1 LFFRSQSAKN
11 IHPEFFLPRE
21 FPVSYVSLARKYRPR
36 RFVDMVGQES
46 TTLALTNAIR
56 LRREPHS
63 VIFTGVRGVGKTTS
77 ARIYAKALNCEN
89 GPTAE
94 PCDECASCVAIA
106 SGNHEDVLEID
117 GASNT
122 GVDDVRALQETLSYV
137 PQRSTYKIYIID
149 EVHMLSISAFNALL
163 KTLEEP
169 PQHVVFIF
177 ATTELHKVPET
188 IQSRCQTFHLQKIS
202 RPVIVDR
209 VRSILTAEGIP
220 FDEGALAIVAREGR
234 GSMRDALTMLDQAIA
249 VGGGQVS
256 LEALKNMVGS
266 SSQALPVLELL
277 DGLLRKDASQILE
290 VIARW
295 DQEGLAMS
303 TLAEET
309 AKACRNAF
317 ILRDLKGQAIDLQL
331 LELED
336 REQQMLLE
344 LGEKAAPMDL
354 NRLFRQ
360 LAKCLDD
367 LRHADLDRFI
377 LENYCLEWC
386 FDPGLPDLQTLMN
399 IMASGQPMPQIA
411 ARPAPQAAPAEGP
424 AINLRE
430 RWKTSAPSASAPTP
444 RSSAAPTPTAAPAAK
459 PVAPPLG
466 KPAGPQASLGKAGMV
481 APSPGPVNHALGQQ
495 DNVVSQGAVERP
507 LAAPAMSQTSVPGV
521 SVPSSHAPVDK
532 PSQSSA
538 QSMAMAQQPLPPT
551 SAAISQSSAQPIPM
565 AQNGGMPSSLV
576 QKLAMAQAAQAAQA
590 AAAAPQPVLNPLRA
604 AKEAQLSA
612 MNAAKAHAP
621 ASETS
626 QPAAKPEMTTLHGKP
641 AADAVN
647 PAMSS
652 LQKPFSEASNSQQEK
667 AKSVPGSPEMASSAT
682 MSPATPGSAKIP
694 ASPATSNA
702 KLSTATHETLNAKI
716 PAPPEI
722 LGAKIAASPETSN
735 AKIPAPPETLG
746 AKIAASPETSNAKS
760 SAVSSETSNAKS
772 SAASPEISNAKIPA
786 PPETL
791 GAKIAASPETSNA
804 KSSAASPETSSA
816 NVSQATPEPGP
827 QNPAPKSLRSLL
839 DSAAQNSAPAAK
851 AQPAP
856 RAEAKPAAAVKAGGS
871 ARGNS
876 PAMPPEPP
884 PFDLNDD
891 DIPPWVLQE
900 EAARQ
905 GAVAAPMDE
914 PEPPRN
920 ESFLKQMAR
929 RDANTPTPPPAPPKV
944 EAAPVAE
951 APFEPFWPEN
961 WRAFVDEWKKQKP
974 LQGRVLEEAY
984 LLEYTPQRIRLAV
997 EPTSMAGGKLLQQD
1011 VRKRL
1016 MEQFTQLFGFK
1027 GILEAVPKADAHP
1040 GKSAS
1045 GAAPD
1050 LGETLLDVKNREREV
1065 AREHLRARLEEHPMT
1080 REVISRF
1087 GGTIEQI
1094 ELQ

>member
-1 LFFRSQSAKN
+1 M
-11 IHPEFFLPRE
+11 
-21 FPVSYVSLARKYRPR
+21 SYVSLARKYRPR

-202 RPVIVDR
+202 RPVIADR
-209 VRSILTAEGIP
+209 VRSILTSESIP

-303 TLAEET
+303 TLVEET

-354 NRLFRQ
+354 NRLFRL

-399 IMASGQPMPQIA
+399 IMASGQPMPQIS

-424 AINLRE
+424 SVNLRE
-430 RWKTSAPSASAPTP
+430 RWKTSAPSASAPASRPAAAQTP
-444 RSSAAPTPTAAPAAK
+444 AAAPMAK
-459 PVAPPLG
+459 PVAPSLG
-466 KPAGPQASLGKAGMV
+466 KPAGPQASLDKPLPPAPGPAVVGQSSAQQGSMV
-481 APSPGPVNHALGQQ
+481 AAP
-495 DNVVSQGAVERP
+495 VERP
-507 LAAPAMSQTSVPGV
+507 LAPALNQTSAQRVTVPASPAPA
-521 SVPSSHAPVDK
+521 DK
-532 PSQSSA
+532 
-538 QSMAMAQQPLPPT
+538 PLPPT
-551 SAAISQSSAQPIPM
+551 SGTVMMSQSSAQPMPM
-565 AQNGGMPSSLV
+565 AQNAGMPSSLV

-612 MNAAKAHAP
+612 MNVSHAAKTNAPVEALSSKAPTHAP
-621 ASETS
+621 AVEV
-626 QPAAKPEMTTLHGKP
+626 AKPVM
-641 AADAVN
+641 AA
-647 PAMSS
+647 
-652 LQKPFSEASNSQQEK
+652 QQE
-667 AKSVPGSPEMASSAT
+667 T
-682 MSPATPGSAKIP
+682 
-694 ASPATSNA
+694 
-702 KLSTATHETLNAKI
+702 
-716 PAPPEI
+716 
-722 LGAKIAASPETSN
+722 
-735 AKIPAPPETLG
+735 
-746 AKIAASPETSNAKS
+746 
-760 SAVSSETSNAKS
+760 
-772 SAASPEISNAKIPA
+772 
-786 PPETL
+786 
-791 GAKIAASPETSNA
+791 
-804 KSSAASPETSSA
+804 
-816 NVSQATPEPGP
+816 
-827 QNPAPKSLRSLL
+827 
-839 DSAAQNSAPAAK
+839 AK
-851 AQPAP
+851 A
-856 RAEAKPAAAVKAGGS
+856 S
-871 ARGNS
+871 
-876 PAMPPEPP
+876 
-884 PFDLNDD
+884 
-891 DIPPWVLQE
+891 
-900 EAARQ
+900 
-905 GAVAAPMDE
+905 
-914 PEPPRN
+914 
-920 ESFLKQMAR
+920 
-929 RDANTPTPPPAPPKV
+929 
-944 EAAPVAE
+944 
-951 APFEPFWPEN
+951 
-961 WRAFVDEWKKQKP
+961 
-974 LQGRVLEEAY
+974 
-984 LLEYTPQRIRLAV
+984 
-997 EPTSMAGGKLLQQD
+997 
-1011 VRKRL
+1011 
-1016 MEQFTQLFGFK
+1016 
-1027 GILEAVPKADAHP
+1027 
-1040 GKSAS
+1040 
-1045 GAAPD
+1045 
-1050 LGETLLDVKNREREV
+1050 
-1065 AREHLRARLEEHPMT
+1065 
-1080 REVISRF
+1080 
-1087 GGTIEQI
+1087 
-1094 ELQ
+1094 

>member
-1 LFFRSQSAKN
+1 
-11 IHPEFFLPRE
+11 
-21 FPVSYVSLARKYRPR
+21 
-36 RFVDMVGQES
+36 MVGQES

-94 PCDECASCVAIA
+94 PCDICASCLAIA

-202 RPVIVDR
+202 RPVIADR

-303 TLAEET
+303 TLVEET

-317 ILRDLKGQAIDLQL
+317 ILRDLKGQTIDLQL

-411 ARPAPQAAPAEGP
+411 ARPAPQAAPAEGL

-430 RWKTSAPSASAPTP
+430 RWKTSAPSASAPAP
-444 RSSAAPTPTAAPAAK
+444 RPVAAQVPVAAPMTK
-459 PVAPPLG
+459 PVAPSLG
-466 KPAGPQASLGKAGMV
+466 KPAGPQAVLDKMPHGG
-481 APSPGPVNHALGQQ
+481 APSQA
-495 DNVVSQGAVERP
+495 AVERT
-507 LAAPAMSQTSVPGV
+507 LASSPVTQTSVQSMTH
-521 SVPSSHAPVDK
+521 SVPTSGPAAV
-532 PSQSSA
+532 SQSI
-538 QSMAMAQQPLPPT
+538 AMAQQPLPPT
-551 SAAISQSSAQPIPM
+551 TAAISQSSAQPMAM
-565 AQNGGMPSSLV
+565 AQNGAMPSSLV
-576 QKLAMAQAAQAAQA
+576 QKLAMAQAAQASQA
-590 AAAAPQPVLNPLRA
+590 AAAVPQPALNPLRA
-604 AKEAQLSA
+604 AKEAQLAALNASHA
-612 MNAAKAHAP
+612 AKSNPHGEAVPAKPIAPAPATEAKKSETTSPQVSPKPASVHPGMTSPHGKNAAEAANPGMSAP
-621 ASETS
+621 QKSAAETAN
-626 QPAAKPEMTTLHGKP
+626 PVITALHVKPENTEVP
-641 AADAVN
+641 APQAQAVSPSTQMDTG
-647 PAMSS
+647 PAPLAVS
-652 LQKPFSEASNSQQEK
+652 
-667 AKSVPGSPEMASSAT
+667 
-682 MSPATPGSAKIP
+682 
-694 ASPATSNA
+694 ASPS
-702 KLSTATHETLNAKI
+702 
-716 PAPPEI
+716 
-722 LGAKIAASPETSN
+722 
-735 AKIPAPPETLG
+735 
-746 AKIAASPETSNAKS
+746 
-760 SAVSSETSNAKS
+760 
-772 SAASPEISNAKIPA
+772 
-786 PPETL
+786 
-791 GAKIAASPETSNA
+791 
-804 KSSAASPETSSA
+804 
-816 NVSQATPEPGP
+816 
-827 QNPAPKSLRSLL
+827 PAPKSLRSLL
-839 DSAAQNSAPAAK
+839 DSAAQNSAPPAK

-856 RAEAKPAAAVKAGGS
+856 RAEAKPAAPAKTGGI
-871 ARGNS
+871 ARMNG

-884 PFDLNDD
+884 PFDLSDD
-891 DIPPWVLQE
+891 DVPPWVLQE
-900 EAARQ
+900 EASRQ

-914 PEPPRN
+914 PESPKN

-929 RDANTPTPPPAPPKV
+929 RDANTPPPPPAPPKV
-944 EAAPVAE
+944 EAAPTPVAE
-951 APFEPFWPEN
+951 TPLEPFWPEN

-997 EPTSMAGGKLLQQD
+997 EPTSMAGVKLLQQD

-1027 GILEAVPKADAHP
+1027 GIFEAVPKADAHP
-1040 GKSAS
+1040 GKSAAA
-1045 GAAPD
+1045 AAPD
-1050 LGETLLDVKNREREV
+1050 LGETLLDVKNRERET

>member
-1 LFFRSQSAKN
+1 
-11 IHPEFFLPRE
+11 
-21 FPVSYVSLARKYRPR
+21 VSYVSLARKYRPR
-36 RFVDMVGQES
+36 RFIDMVGQES

-94 PCDECASCVAIA
+94 PCDVCASCMAIVA
-106 SGNHEDVLEID
+106 GNHEDVLEID

-202 RPVIVDR
+202 RPVIIER
-209 VRSILTAEGIP
+209 LRSILTAEEIP
-220 FDEGALAIVAREGR
+220 FDEAALAIVAREGR
-234 GSMRDALTMLDQAIA
+234 GSMRDALTMLDQSIA

-256 LEALKNMVGS
+256 LDALRNMVGS
-266 SSQALPVLELL
+266 SSQALPILELL
-277 DGLLRKDASQILE
+277 DGLLRKDAGQILE

-303 TLAEET
+303 SLAEET

-367 LRHADLDRFI
+367 LRHADLDRFV

-399 IMASGQPMPQIA
+399 IISSGQPL
-411 ARPAPQAAPAEGP
+411 PQAALRGPTQTAAAGDGP

-430 RWKTSAPSASAPTP
+430 RWKTA
-444 RSSAAPTPTAAPAAK
+444 
-459 PVAPPLG
+459 
-466 KPAGPQASLGKAGMV
+466 
-481 APSPGPVNHALGQQ
+481 APSPSGARPTTAPQATAPKPSPNSAANPMTAPTAKSNPAPLGHASTPQAQLEKSSALQ
-495 DNVVSQGAVERP
+495 P
-507 LAAPAMSQTSVPGV
+507 LAADVKQPKPETQTQGKPQLSPLAQRLAMTHASPASDHTQAATTPQPSLRPPLPGLAQPVMAQALARSAEPVMAEPAITKSVQSRSTVNEDLDAHAQLTADQPAIQDQAEVIQSAMAQPSMRESQVATNQPTMTQPNMHESHASANQHAMAQPSMHESQVATNQPTMTQPNLHEGQASANQHAMAQPSMHESQASTNQHAMGQPTPHESQASTNQHAMARPTPHESQASTNQHAMGQPTPHESQTSTNQHAMARPTPHESQTSTTQAAMTQTAMRSTEGHPVITPPVVAQPEAKQPSLNQTFMRTAEGQLPWTQPAIAKPLQV
-521 SVPSSHAPVDK
+521 EQPLVKVQTANQTQPSS
-532 PSQSSA
+532 
-538 QSMAMAQQPLPPT
+538 T
-551 SAAISQSSAQPIPM
+551 PIPV
-565 AQNGGMPSSLV
+565 P
-576 QKLAMAQAAQAAQA
+576 
-590 AAAAPQPVLNPLRA
+590 P
-604 AKEAQLSA
+604 
-612 MNAAKAHAP
+612 
-621 ASETS
+621 
-626 QPAAKPEMTTLHGKP
+626 PAA
-641 AADAVN
+641 N
-647 PAMSS
+647 PMNTGTKDQGRTGA
-652 LQKPFSEASNSQQEK
+652 LAQTK
-667 AKSVPGSPEMASSAT
+667 G
-682 MSPATPGSAKIP
+682 PAT
-694 ASPATSNA
+694 
-702 KLSTATHETLNAKI
+702 
-716 PAPPEI
+716 APDP
-722 LGAKIAASPETSN
+722 
-735 AKIPAPPETLG
+735 
-746 AKIAASPETSNAKS
+746 
-760 SAVSSETSNAKS
+760 V
-772 SAASPEISNAKIPA
+772 
-786 PPETL
+786 
-791 GAKIAASPETSNA
+791 
-804 KSSAASPETSSA
+804 
-816 NVSQATPEPGP
+816 
-827 QNPAPKSLRSLL
+827 
-839 DSAAQNSAPAAK
+839 
-851 AQPAP
+851 
-856 RAEAKPAAAVKAGGS
+856 
-871 ARGNS
+871 
-876 PAMPPEPP
+876 P
-884 PFDLNDD
+884 PFDLADD
-891 DIPPWVLQE
+891 EMPPWVLHE
-900 EAARQ
+900 EASRQ
-905 GAVAAPMDE
+905 GAVTAPQDE
-914 PEPPRN
+914 PIAHELPKN
-920 ESFLKQMAR
+920 EGFLKQMAR
-929 RDANTPTPPPAPPKV
+929 KATSGVTPPTPPPPV
-944 EAAPVAE
+944 ETPAAAAPA
-951 APFEPFWPEN
+951 ALHEPLWPAN
-961 WRAFVDEWKKQKP
+961 WRTFVDEWKKQKP

-984 LLEYTPQRIRLAV
+984 VIEYSPQRIRLAV

-1027 GILEAVPKADAHP
+1027 GVLEAVPKADANP
-1040 GKSAS
+1040 GKTGTNSQ
-1045 GAAPD
+1045 APD
-1050 LGETLLDVKNREREV
+1050 LGETLLEVKSREREV
-1065 AREHLRARLEEHPMT
+1065 AREQLRHRLEEHPMT

>member
-1 LFFRSQSAKN
+1 
-11 IHPEFFLPRE
+11 
-21 FPVSYVSLARKYRPR
+21 VSYVSLARKYRPR
-36 RFVDMVGQES
+36 RFADMVGQES

-63 VIFTGVRGVGKTTS
+63 VIFTGVRGIGKTTS
-77 ARIYAKALNCEN
+77 ARIYAKALNCEQ

-94 PCDECASCVAIA
+94 PCDVCASCVAIV

-202 RPVIVDR
+202 RPVIADR

-220 FDEGALAIVAREGR
+220 FDEAALALVAREGR

-249 VGGGQVS
+249 VGGGEVS

-277 DGLLRKDASQILE
+277 DGLLRKDAAQILE
-290 VIARW
+290 VIGRW

-303 TLAEET
+303 TLVEET

-367 LRHADLDRFI
+367 LRFADLDRFI

-386 FDPGLPDLQTLMN
+386 FDPGLPDLQALMS
-399 IMASGQPMPQIA
+399 IIASGQPMPPIA
-411 ARPAPQAAPAEGP
+411 ARPAPQAAPAAEGS

-430 RWKTSAPSASAPTP
+430 RWKTSAPSAPTSRP
-444 RSSAAPTPTAAPAAK
+444 AAPQPASVSASQPASPRPAAP
-459 PVAPPLG
+459 G
-466 KPAGPQASLGKAGMV
+466 PAV
-481 APSPGPVNHALGQQ
+481 APSMPQP
-495 DNVVSQGAVERP
+495 SRP
-507 LAAPAMSQTSVPGV
+507 
-521 SVPSSHAPVDK
+521 
-532 PSQSSA
+532 
-538 QSMAMAQQPLPPT
+538 
-551 SAAISQSSAQPIPM
+551 AQPIMPGSGSAM
-565 AQNGGMPSSLV
+565 ASQAAATQTVPQNTAPAPASSLLK
-576 QKLAMAQAAQAAQA
+576 KLAMTQA
-590 AAAAPQPVLNPLRA
+590 AAAAQPAPQTRMAPMPNAPQAPSATRPNEQAQSRPLMNGQPASQAQPSAHVGPVKDAQPASQAQPSAHVGPVKDAQPASQAQASASEQPDTKAYPHNQPPIPSRPVQPATQAQPSAPGRADTQAFSQSQPNPSRPVANAQPATQAQPSAPGRADTQAFSQSQPNPSRPVTDVHPASHAKASAPGRAATQAFSQVQPSSHLDAQPVSSVQVSSPVRPDARTDSQSPAHPMKDAQSERKPSDLLRPNPVA
-604 AKEAQLSA
+604 PAPVAPG
-612 MNAAKAHAP
+612 AP
-621 ASETS
+621 AS
-626 QPAAKPEMTTLHGKP
+626 KP
-641 AADAVN
+641 AARPGAIAKG
-647 PAMSS
+647 P
-652 LQKPFSEASNSQQEK
+652 SQ
-667 AKSVPGSPEMASSAT
+667 
-682 MSPATPGSAKIP
+682 
-694 ASPATSNA
+694 
-702 KLSTATHETLNAKI
+702 
-716 PAPPEI
+716 
-722 LGAKIAASPETSN
+722 
-735 AKIPAPPETLG
+735 
-746 AKIAASPETSNAKS
+746 
-760 SAVSSETSNAKS
+760 
-772 SAASPEISNAKIPA
+772 
-786 PPETL
+786 
-791 GAKIAASPETSNA
+791 
-804 KSSAASPETSSA
+804 
-816 NVSQATPEPGP
+816 
-827 QNPAPKSLRSLL
+827 
-839 DSAAQNSAPAAK
+839 
-851 AQPAP
+851 
-856 RAEAKPAAAVKAGGS
+856 
-871 ARGNS
+871 
-876 PAMPPEPP
+876 PPEPAP
-884 PFDLNDD
+884 PFDLNDE

-900 EAARQ
+900 EESRQ
-905 GAVAAPMDE
+905 GAVAAPQDE
-914 PEPPRN
+914 PMMPEPPKN
-920 ESFLKQMAR
+920 EGFLKQMAR
-929 RDANTPTPPPAPPKV
+929 KATTMPIEPAMPAKETAAPTSPPPT
-944 EAAPVAE
+944 AAASQTV
-951 APFEPFWPEN
+951 WPDT

-974 LQGRVLEEAY
+974 LQGRILEEAY
-984 LLEYTPQRIRLAV
+984 VLEYSPQRIRLAV
-997 EPTSMAGGKLLQQD
+997 EPSSMAGGKLLQQD

-1016 MEQFTQLFGFK
+1016 MDQFNQLFGFK
-1027 GILEAVPKADAHP
+1027 GVLEAFPKDDAHP
-1040 GKSAS
+1040 GKTA
-1045 GAAPD
+1045 GEAAP

-1065 AREHLRARLEEHPMT
+1065 AREQLRVRLEEHPMT

>member
-1 LFFRSQSAKN
+1 M
-11 IHPEFFLPRE
+11 
-21 FPVSYVSLARKYRPR
+21 SYVSLARKYRPR

-202 RPVIVDR
+202 RPVIADR

-303 TLAEET
+303 TLVEET

-411 ARPAPQAAPAEGP
+411 AARPAPQAAPAEGP

-430 RWKTSAPSASAPTP
+430 RWKTSAPSASAPAARP
-444 RSSAAPTPTAAPAAK
+444 AAAPTSAPQPAPMAKPAAPS
-459 PVAPPLG
+459 VG
-466 KPAGPQASLGKAGMV
+466 KGLGPQASLDK
-481 APSPGPVNHALGQQ
+481 
-495 DNVVSQGAVERP
+495 P
-507 LAAPAMSQTSVPGV
+507 LASTPMSQTGVKSPQVGV
-521 SVPSSHAPVDK
+521 SPSQAGFDK
-532 PSQSSA
+532 PGPPVSGPSTISQASA
-538 QSMAMAQQPLPPT
+538 QPMAISQPPLPPT
-551 SAAISQSSAQPIPM
+551 SAAISQSSAQPLGSAMSQSSAQPAISQSSAQPM
-565 AQNGGMPSSLV
+565 PQTGAMPSSLV
-576 QKLAMAQAAQAAQA
+576 QKLAMAQAAQAAQVA
-590 AAAAPQPVLNPLRA
+590 AAAAQPTLNPLRA

-612 MNAAKAHAP
+612 MGAPHTAKSNSPGEPESAKTVAHTPAA
-621 ASETS
+621 E
-626 QPAAKPEMTTLHGKP
+626 AAKPEENTRPASSNPEITALLEKAKP
-641 AADAVN
+641 AAEHT
-647 PAMSS
+647 P
-652 LQKPFSEASNSQQEK
+652 PSQME
-667 AKSVPGSPEMASSAT
+667 S
-682 MSPATPGSAKIP
+682 
-694 ASPATSNA
+694 ASPPAA
-702 KLSTATHETLNAKI
+702 E
-716 PAPPEI
+716 PAPA
-722 LGAKIAASPETSN
+722 G
-735 AKIPAPPETLG
+735 
-746 AKIAASPETSNAKS
+746 
-760 SAVSSETSNAKS
+760 
-772 SAASPEISNAKIPA
+772 
-786 PPETL
+786 
-791 GAKIAASPETSNA
+791 
-804 KSSAASPETSSA
+804 
-816 NVSQATPEPGP
+816 
-827 QNPAPKSLRSLL
+827 PAPKSLRSLL
-839 DSAAQNSAPAAK
+839 DSAAQNSASAAK
-851 AQPAP
+851 AQPAA
-856 RAEAKPAAAVKAGGS
+856 RAEAKPAALIKTGGTT
-871 ARGNS
+871 RMNG

-884 PFDLNDD
+884 PFDLSDD
-891 DIPPWVLQE
+891 DVPPWVLQE

-914 PEPPRN
+914 PAPPEPPKN

-929 RDANTPTPPPAPPKV
+929 RDANTPAPPPAPPKV
-944 EAAPVAE
+944 EVAPAPVAE
-951 APFEPFWPEN
+951 APWEPFWPEN

-1040 GKSAS
+1040 GKSAA
-1045 GAAPD
+1045 GQAPD

>member
-1 LFFRSQSAKN
+1 M
-11 IHPEFFLPRE
+11 
-21 FPVSYVSLARKYRPR
+21 SYVSLARKYRPR
-36 RFVDMVGQES
+36 RFADMVGQES

-63 VIFTGVRGVGKTTS
+63 VIFTGVRGIGKTTS
-77 ARIYAKALNCEN
+77 ARIYAKALNCEK

-94 PCDECASCVAIA
+94 PCDVCASCVAIV

-202 RPVIVDR
+202 RPVIADR

-220 FDEGALAIVAREGR
+220 FDEAALALVAREGR

-249 VGGGQVS
+249 VGGGEVS

-277 DGLLRKDASQILE
+277 DGLLRKDATQILE
-290 VIARW
+290 VIGRW

-303 TLAEET
+303 TLVEET

-367 LRHADLDRFI
+367 LRFADLDRFI

-386 FDPGLPDLQTLMN
+386 FDPGLPDLQALMN
-399 IMASGQPMPQIA
+399 IIASGQPMPPIA
-411 ARPAPQAAPAEGP
+411 ARPAPQAAPALEGP

-430 RWKTSAPSASAPTP
+430 RWKTSSPSAPATRPTVAPQASAPAKATGPQATP
-444 RSSAAPTPTAAPAAK
+444 PGPAAK
-459 PVAPPLG
+459 PVAPTPG
-466 KPAGPQASLGKAGMV
+466 SASSQVSSTQPMASAGAPSMAHKPMASQPI
-481 APSPGPVNHALGQQ
+481 APSPGPAMA
-495 DNVVSQGAVERP
+495 SQTQTAAATQPVAHN
-507 LAAPAMSQTSVPGV
+507 AAPA
-521 SVPSSHAPVDK
+521 
-532 PSQSSA
+532 
-538 QSMAMAQQPLPPT
+538 
-551 SAAISQSSAQPIPM
+551 
-565 AQNGGMPSSLV
+565 SSLLK
-576 QKLAMAQAAQAAQA
+576 KLAMAQAASAAQHAPQAQPTSKAQTATHSTPQVQAASEAQTVTHSAPRVQAALASQTAAQNANQAQPTSAAQTSQHALQAQA
-590 AAAAPQPVLNPLRA
+590 A
-604 AKEAQLSA
+604 
-612 MNAAKAHAP
+612 
-621 ASETS
+621 
-626 QPAAKPEMTTLHGKP
+626 
-641 AADAVN
+641 
-647 PAMSS
+647 
-652 LQKPFSEASNSQQEK
+652 
-667 AKSVPGSPEMASSAT
+667 
-682 MSPATPGSAKIP
+682 
-694 ASPATSNA
+694 
-702 KLSTATHETLNAKI
+702 
-716 PAPPEI
+716 
-722 LGAKIAASPETSN
+722 
-735 AKIPAPPETLG
+735 
-746 AKIAASPETSNAKS
+746 
-760 SAVSSETSNAKS
+760 
-772 SAASPEISNAKIPA
+772 
-786 PPETL
+786 
-791 GAKIAASPETSNA
+791 
-804 KSSAASPETSSA
+804 
-816 NVSQATPEPGP
+816 
-827 QNPAPKSLRSLL
+827 
-839 DSAAQNSAPAAK
+839 SAAQNVQPATQPQAASAAQTTTFPASQ
-851 AQPAP
+851 AQPAAP
-856 RAEAKPAAAVKAGGS
+856 ARPMMEAQPEAKTSGSLRPNQPAAPSPKPAPQAFAKPQTQAPAS
-871 ARGNS
+871 HQARPG
-876 PAMPPEPP
+876 AMAKGQSQPPEPMP
-884 PFDLNDD
+884 PFDMTDE
-891 DIPPWVLQE
+891 DIPPWILQE
-900 EAARQ
+900 EASRQ

-914 PEPPRN
+914 PILPEPPKN
-920 ESFLKQMAR
+920 EGFLKQMAR
-929 RDANTPTPPPAPPKV
+929 KATTMPSEPPAPKMEVPAPAPSPA
-944 EAAPVAE
+944 AAPS
-951 APFEPFWPEN
+951 EPVWPEN

-974 LQGRVLEEAY
+974 LQGRILEEAY
-984 LLEYTPQRIRLAV
+984 LLEYSPQRIRLAV
-997 EPTSMAGGKLLQQD
+997 EPSSMAGGKLLQQD

-1027 GILEAVPKADAHP
+1027 GMLEAVPKADAHP
-1040 GKSAS
+1040 GKTA
-1045 GAAPD
+1045 GEAPQ

-1065 AREHLRARLEEHPMT
+1065 AREQLRVRLEEHPMT

>member
-1 LFFRSQSAKN
+1 M
-11 IHPEFFLPRE
+11 
-21 FPVSYVSLARKYRPR
+21 SYVSLARKYRPR

-94 PCDECASCVAIA
+94 PCDVCASCVAIA

-202 RPVIVDR
+202 RPVIADR
-209 VRSILTAEGIP
+209 VRSILTSEGIA
-220 FDEGALAIVAREGR
+220 FDEAALAIVAREGR

-249 VGGGQVS
+249 VGGGEVS

-303 TLAEET
+303 TLVEET

-399 IMASGQPMPQIA
+399 IISSGQPLPQVA
-411 ARPAPQAAPAEGP
+411 ARPAASQPAPAAEGP

-430 RWKTSAPSASAPTP
+430 RWKTSAPSAPAAARPA
-444 RSSAAPTPTAAPAAK
+444 AAPQSVAPQPGPAPMAKPAAPM
-459 PVAPPLG
+459 G
-466 KPAGPQASLGKAGMV
+466 KAMTPQASLDKPV
-481 APSPGPVNHALGQQ
+481 APSPGPATMNS
-495 DNVVSQGAVERP
+495 VST
-507 LAAPAMSQTSVPGV
+507 AP
-521 SVPSSHAPVDK
+521 
-532 PSQSSA
+532 
-538 QSMAMAQQPLPPT
+538 MAMAQN
-551 SAAISQSSAQPIPM
+551 S
-565 AQNGGMPSSLV
+565 GMSSLV
-576 QKLAMAQAAQAAQA
+576 QKLAMAQAAQANTATQ
-590 AAAAPQPVLNPLRA
+590 PQPPVNPLR
-604 AKEAQLSA
+604 SA
-612 MNAAKAHAP
+612 PQARPVMDTQAP
-621 ASETS
+621 ANPTAVRPAMDVQAAVSPKSPQKTPETQPEPTAQTVEHPS
-626 QPAAKPEMTTLHGKP
+626 VVRPASQGPVEPQPAAQAFAKQQTGAVPPPSPQP
-641 AADAVN
+641 AASQA
-647 PAMSS
+647 PARNGGT
-652 LQKPFSEASNSQQEK
+652 ARSN
-667 AKSVPGSPEMASSAT
+667 G
-682 MSPATPGSAKIP
+682 PAT
-694 ASPATSNA
+694 
-702 KLSTATHETLNAKI
+702 L
-716 PAPPEI
+716 
-722 LGAKIAASPETSN
+722 
-735 AKIPAPPETLG
+735 
-746 AKIAASPETSNAKS
+746 
-760 SAVSSETSNAKS
+760 
-772 SAASPEISNAKIPA
+772 
-786 PPETL
+786 
-791 GAKIAASPETSNA
+791 
-804 KSSAASPETSSA
+804 
-816 NVSQATPEPGP
+816 PEP
-827 QNPAPKSLRSLL
+827 
-839 DSAAQNSAPAAK
+839 
-851 AQPAP
+851 
-856 RAEAKPAAAVKAGGS
+856 
-871 ARGNS
+871 
-876 PAMPPEPP
+876 MPPL
-884 PFDLNDD
+884 DLSDED
-891 DIPPWVLQE
+891 VPPWVLQE

-905 GAVAAPMDE
+905 GAVAVPFDE
-914 PEPPRN
+914 PVMPDPPKN
-920 ESFLKQMAR
+920 EGFLKQMAR
-929 RDANTPTPPPAPPKV
+929 KAAAEAPASIVPKV
-944 EAAPVAE
+944 EAPAPAPAPVNPNVATE
-951 APFEPFWPEN
+951 VAWPEN

-984 LLEYTPQRIRLAV
+984 ILEYSPQRIRLAV
-997 EPTSMAGGKLLQQD
+997 EPSSMAGGKLLQQD

-1027 GILEAVPKADAHP
+1027 GVLEAVPKADAHP
-1040 GKSAS
+1040 GKTTSG

-1065 AREHLRARLEEHPMT
+1065 AREQLRHRLEDHPMT